1 MVAGN
6 SGAFELLPGGRE
18 ELHLV
23 VDRTPPRELRLGTG
37 RSRRAPASSL
47 GGRGLLLDVLP
58 LFDGHPA
65 PFGGLVVLGLL
76 FALPW
81 RQPFGCDLA
90 ARSGVFFVARYAGD
104 GLAPSPL

>member
-6 SGAFELLPGGRE
+6 SGAFELLLGGRE

-76 FALPW
+76 L
-81 RQPFGCDLA
+81 RCHGDS
-90 ARSGVFFVARYAGD
+90 RSVVIWLLGRGVFFVARYAGD